1 MYKFI
6 AEKTDGNGTITNTRT
21 FEATSYTSSRHASG
35 KSGDVTINSAEGL
48 HTPINV
54 GESDWQYVRMFDVA
68 GILVE
73 SMTFASGML
82 FRSARQTGDR
92 P

>member
-6 AEKTDGNGTITNTRT
+6 AEKADGNGTVTNTRT

-35 KSGDVTINSAEGL
+35 KSGDVTIQSAEGL

-54 GESDWQYVRMFDVA
+54 SKSDWQYVRVFDAA

-73 SMTFASGML
+73 SMTFANGML
-82 FRSARQTGDR
+82 FRSARHTADR

>member
-6 AEKTDGNGTITNTRT
+6 AEKTDGNETITNTRT

-54 GESDWQYVRMFDVA
+54 GEFRLAVRPSVRCCWHCCRINDVC
-68 GILVE
+68 
-73 SMTFASGML
+73 
-82 FRSARQTGDR
+82 
-92 P
+92 